1 MHERLQMASLSLM
14 ANVAAA
20 ALHELSFHGL
30 DSAGLILHIFWLG
43 EGEPMQR
50 FTLTN
55 HRQALPLTKGRRSLL
70 ACPRAWDM
78 WHADIPGTHT
88 GRGMCQLAAI

>member
-1 MHERLQMASLSLM
+1 MASLSLM
-14 ANVAAA
+14 ENVAAA

-30 DSAGLILHIFWLG
+30 DSAGLILHIFWLV
-43 EGEPMQR
+43 EGKPVQR
-50 FTLTN
+50 CTLTH

-88 GRGMCQLAAI
+88 GRGTCQLAAI